1 MLRKL
6 LKLLTLLTM
15 LTLPTLL
22 TLFSLL
28 QLPVRGGVKKTFVLL
43 PVKRGGVSAY
53 PKIPYKK
60 ILRFF

>member
-28 QLPVRGGVKKTFVLL
+28 QLPVRGGVKKTFVSRMFAGFFQDVFRMFDGSYW
-43 PVKRGGVSAY
+43 PGG
-53 PKIPYKK
+53 I
-60 ILRFF
+60 